1 MITLDDYILSHIEP
15 EPEHLARL
23 NRHTQLHHLYSHQC
37 SGHLQG
43 RVLAML
49 SRMIRPQRIIE
60 LGTFTGYSTL
70 CLAEGLL
77 PDGELHTVEINDED
91 ADELTARFAS
101 DPRITLHT
109 GDALQILPTL
119 AAAGAQWDLAFVDAN
134 KRVYCDYLRLL
145 LPQMRPGSFIIADN
159 TLWGGKLTDADATDA
174 QTLGIRRF
182 NDMVTEMAA
191 ELHTVILPLRDGLT
205 ILQKPLQP

>member
-1 MITLDDYILSHIEP
+1 
-15 EPEHLARL
+15 
-23 NRHTQLHHLYSHQC
+23 
-37 SGHLQG
+37 
-43 RVLAML
+43 ML

>member
-1 MITLDDYILSHIEP
+1 MTIDEYILTHIEP

-49 SRMIRPQRIIE
+49 SRMVRPQRIVE

-77 PDGELHTVEINDED
+77 PDGELHTIEINDED
-91 ADELTARFAS
+91 ADELTERFAS
-101 DPRITLHT
+101 DPRIHLHT

-119 AAAGAQWDLAFVDAN
+119 NPNDELWDLAFIDAN
-134 KRVYCDYLRLL
+134 KRVYTDYFHQLM
-145 LPQMRPGSFIIADN
+145 PQMRPGAFIIADN
-159 TLWGGKLTDADATDA
+159 TLWDGKLVDPHATDA
-174 QTLGIRRF
+174 QTLGIRQF
-182 NDMVTEMAA
+182 NDLVTELAS

-205 ILQKPLQP
+205 IMQKPL

>member
-23 NRHTQLHHLYSHQC
+23 NRYTQLHHLYSHQC

-77 PDGELHTVEINDED
+77 PDGELHTIEINDED

-101 DPRITLHT
+101 DSRIHLHT

-119 AAAGAQWDLAFVDAN
+119 AADGAQWDLAFVDAN
-134 KRVYCDYLRLL
+134 KRVYCEYLRLL

-182 NDMVTEMAA
+182 NDMVAEMAA
-191 ELHTVILPLRDGLT
+191 EFHTVILPLRDGLT
-205 ILQKPLQP
+205 ILQKPLLP